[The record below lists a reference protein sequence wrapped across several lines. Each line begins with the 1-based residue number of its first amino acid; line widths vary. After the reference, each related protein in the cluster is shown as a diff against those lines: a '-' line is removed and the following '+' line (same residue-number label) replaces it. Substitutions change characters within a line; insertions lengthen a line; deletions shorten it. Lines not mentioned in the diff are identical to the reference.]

1 MKKIQALL
9 VMLACLILLAS
20 CGEQSPSLSLP
31 TASSTSPS
39 ISPSSTAK
47 PVGPCADG
55 HSFTDDSDVCARC
68 GANYYAETLEF
79 TLTDTRNAYAL
90 SGPGSC
96 ERTVIKVPDTYNGRP
111 VTAVAS
117 FAFFG
122 KEKGEQ
128 AQRITEVVLPDTIT
142 TIGKYAFRQCRA
154 LEKINLPQSL
164 TEIQEYAFAEC
175 EALKSVEIPEK
186 VTVLER
192 GIFANCRSL
201 ETVTMTWRVSVIG
214 IEAFAG
220 CVNLPEIAIPE
231 TVTSIGDRA
240 FGNCEKIAEFH
251 LPEGL
256 QALGKEA
263 FGGCVS
269 LETICIPAGIVS
281 VDELFAGCTSLKTVT
296 FAGPVE
302 EIGNGT
308 FRNCTSLTE
317 IVLPDT
323 VTSIGHRAFIRCTS
337 LRSVVLPKDVETWG
351 MDIFKDCSALEYTI
365 YENGKYLPN
374 ADSEYAYFM
383 DMVDPTQKELTLHE
397 DTVGCGYQAF
407 EGSQLQTLRIGKSL
421 QSIVRSNF
429 KNLSMLE
436 TIEVSG
442 ENQYLHV
449 TGGCLIETATKT
461 LIRACKGAV
470 IPDDGSV
477 THINIEAFA
486 YLIGIRSVVIPDS
499 VTSLDAGVFVY
510 CTDLEELII
519 GKGMQDI
526 DHDQLL
532 GCEKFTRIYYHGTQS
547 QWEQIKIFGITSG
560 GGLFG
565 ANDEIENATIYFYS
579 ETEPTQPGNYWH
591 YVDGVPTPWKT
602 EET

>member
-1 MKKIQALL
+1 MKRYFVLVIVIFCLL
-9 VMLACLILLAS
+9 VFAS
-20 CGEQSPSLSLP
+20 CQEQPSSLP
-31 TASSTSPS
+31 QTTAPS
-39 ISPSSTAK
+39 NPSSSVLPSATVK
-47 PVGPCADG
+47 PAGSCANG

-122 KEKGEQ
+122 KEKGEK

-142 TIGKYAFRQCRA
+142 TIGEYAFRQCRA

-164 TEIQEYAFAEC
+164 TEIQEYAFADC
-175 EALKSVEIPEK
+175 ESLKSAEIPEK

-192 GIFANCRSL
+192 GIFSNCRSL

-214 IEAFAG
+214 IQAFAG
-220 CVNLPEIAIPE
+220 CVNLPEIVIPE
-231 TVTSIGDRA
+231 TVTSIGDAA

-263 FGGCVS
+263 FSGCVS

-323 VTSIGHRAFIRCTS
+323 IKHIFTNAFIRCTS
-337 LRSVVLPKDVETWG
+337 LRSVVLPRDVETWG
-351 MDIFKDCSALEYTI
+351 QDIFKDCSALEYTI
-365 YENGKYLPN
+365 YENGKYLPT
-374 ADSEYAYFM
+374 ADNEYAYFM
-383 DMVDPTQKELTLHE
+383 GMVDPTQKELTLHE
-397 DTVGCGYQAF
+397 NTVGCCDGAF
-407 EGSQLQTLRIGKSL
+407 EGSQLHTLKIGK
-421 QSIVRSNF
+421 
-429 KNLSMLE
+429 NLKRIYVTNLEYFSMME
-436 TIEVSG
+436 NIEVAEGSDWYFS
-442 ENQYLHV
+442 Q
-449 TGGCLIETATKT
+449 GCLIDGSTKT
-461 LIRACKGAV
+461 LIRATRDAV

-477 THINIEAFA
+477 VYIGQYAFA
-486 YLIGIRSVVIPDS
+486 FLSDIRSVVIPDS
-499 VTSLDAGVFVY
+499 VTHLDANVFVY
-510 CTDLEELII
+510 CVDLEAVVT
-519 GKGMQDI
+519 GKGVQFI
-526 DHDQLL
+526 DQNQFI
-532 GCEKFTRIYYHGTQS
+532 GCDNFSTIYYCGTQS
-547 QWEQIKIFGITSG
+547 QWDKIEIIGINSNGGFWGRNEEIK
-560 GGLFG
+560 
-565 ANDEIENATIYFYS
+565 NATIYFYS
-579 ETEPTQPGNYWH
+579 ETEPTQLGNYWR
-591 YVDGVPTPWKT
+591 YVDGVPTPW
-602 EET
+602 ETQEA